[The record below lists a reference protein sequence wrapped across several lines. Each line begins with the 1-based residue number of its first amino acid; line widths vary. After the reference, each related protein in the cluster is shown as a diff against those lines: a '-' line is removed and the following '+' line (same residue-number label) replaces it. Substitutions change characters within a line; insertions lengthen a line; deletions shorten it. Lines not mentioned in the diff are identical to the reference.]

1 MKAFETLSRVEA
13 AILSSLKLDL
23 NEQVTLQESASHKL
37 LLLEQRQSNVNED
50 CKNNI
55 APGKVLSLDSQI
67 YFDRILFEIS
77 DNIKILED
85 NIKNIINRVSELESE
100 IKSSFTRKK
109 SVDKLLEKKE
119 IESSE
124 RYKRK
129 EYEEM
134 DDRIMQNLGSNY
146 GS

>member
-13 AILSSLKLDL
+13 VTLSSLKLDL
-23 NEQVTLQESASHKL
+23 NNQVMLQESASNEL
-37 LLLEQRQSNVNED
+37 FLLEERLWNVSED
-50 CKNNI
+50 CKSKI
-55 APGKVLSLDSQI
+55 APGEVLSLDSKV
-67 YFDRILFEIS
+67 YFDSILFEIS
-77 DNIKILED
+77 ESIKLLEE
-85 NIKNIINRVSELESE
+85 NIKNIINRISELESD

-119 IESSE
+119 IESLE
-124 RYKRK
+124 CDKRK